1 MRVCPTSC
9 VSTPTLRTDFMHHF
23 GIIGYGGMAS
33 YHHLR
38 IEKPEQIRFKAAFD
52 LSAARLEKAKKD
64 GLIAYDNLDALL
76 ADNDI
81 DTILVATPNDTHKE
95 YAVAAMEAGKNVIC
109 EKPVALNAQEL
120 AQMLEVAEKHGVIF
134 TAHQN
139 RRMDEDYRI
148 IKKIYDENLLGDV
161 FRIESRVQG
170 SRGIADT
177 WRRRKDKGGGMLYDW
192 GVHLIDQIL
201 CLVDSPVVSV
211 FAEFQQI
218 TQTEVDDNVR
228 LTMTFQNGVS
238 ALVEIGLCNYIMLP
252 LWYMAGKTG
261 TAQIDYWDLSGKMH
275 LLIDNDIKFED
286 EIPSTLVGPSITL
299 APRAQD
305 TMQIV
310 PLPKADVDKAFFYK
324 NFLDV
329 LDSGAELCIKP
340 QEIMRCM
347 QIMDLAFLSGK
358 EKRVITCN
366 I

>member
-1 MRVCPTSC
+1 
-9 VSTPTLRTDFMHHF
+9 MHYF
-23 GIIGYGGMAS
+23 GIVGYGGMAS

-52 LSAARLEKAKKD
+52 CNNARLEKAKKD
-64 GLIAYDNLDALL
+64 GLIACSTLERLL
-76 ADNDI
+76 ADEQI
-81 DTILVATPNDTHKE
+81 DTILVATPNDSHME
-95 YAVAAMEAGKNVIC
+95 YAIAAMEAGKNVIC
-109 EKPVALNAQEL
+109 EKPVALNAREL
-120 AQMLEVAEKHGVIF
+120 SQMIETAQKHNVLF

-148 IKKIYDENLLGDV
+148 IKKIYDEHIIGDV

-201 CLVDSPVVSV
+201 CMVDSPVVSV

-218 TQTEVDDNVR
+218 TQREVDDNVR
-228 LTMTFQNGVS
+228 LTMTFQNGLS

-305 TMQIV
+305 TMAV
-310 PLPKADVDKAFFYK
+310 EPLPKAEVDKAFFYK
-324 NFLDV
+324 NLLDV
-329 LDSGAELCIKP
+329 LDNGAELAVKP
-340 QEIMRCM
+340 HEIMRCM
-347 QIMDLAFLSGK
+347 QVMDLAFLSGK
-358 EKRVITCN
+358 EQRVISCN

>member
-1 MRVCPTSC
+1 
-9 VSTPTLRTDFMHHF
+9 MHHF

-38 IEKPEQIRFKAAFD
+38 IEKPEQIRYKAAFD
-52 LSAARLEKAKKD
+52 IVPARLEKARKD
-64 GLIAYDNLDALL
+64 GLVAYDSLDALL
-76 ADNDI
+76 TDEEI
-81 DTILVATPNDTHKE
+81 DTILVATPNDSHME
-95 YAVAAMEAGKNVIC
+95 YAIAAMEAGKNVIC

-120 AQMLEVAEKHGVIF
+120 SRMLEVAEKHNVVF

-148 IKKIYDENLLGDV
+148 IQKIYQEGTLGEV

-201 CLVDSPVVSV
+201 CLVDCPVESV
-211 FAEFQQI
+211 YAEFQQI

-228 LTMTFQNGVS
+228 LTMTFQNGLS

-275 LLIDNDIKFED
+275 LLIDNNIKFED

-305 TMQIV
+305 TMQIA
-310 PLPKADVDKAFFYK
+310 PLPKAEVDKAYFYK
-324 NFLDV
+324 NLLDV
-329 LDSGAELCIKP
+329 LDNGGELWIKP
-340 QEIMRCM
+340 EQIMRCM
-347 QIMDLAFLSGK
+347 KIMDLAFLSGK